1 MMAGGIGKIPL
12 TFIRLSHFPH
22 LLFSSAPSPNLS
34 SSSSPSFTASHHPTL
49 PAFGVLPINTW
60 PLSATQHPSSSLA
73 QLPHTPLLLKLGRG
87 VSASVCTLSI
97 RPKLRSILFGIV
109 SVHLLFFEWNQTNKS
124 SSSHPSPDS
133 PPSVPY
139 IKRHVPLTIQNV
151 DLNGVEK

>member
-34 SSSSPSFTASHHPTL
+34 SSSSSPSFTSSHPTL

-87 VSASVCTLSI
+87 VSARVCTLSLC
-97 RPKLRSILFGIV
+97 PKLRSILFGIV
-109 SVHLLFFEWNQTNKS
+109 SVRHLLFF
-124 SSSHPSPDS
+124 
-133 PPSVPY
+133 
-139 IKRHVPLTIQNV
+139 
-151 DLNGVEK
+151 LNGIKPTNPPPTHHHPPCPTSNDTYP